1 MTDSEKKEFTEHLE
15 ELRKRLL
22 IVMYFFVGAL
32 IIGFF
37 LSKPLI
43 YQMQNAPWA
52 ESIQMHAFQVTD
64 PLKIYLLVIVI
75 IGLVV
80 VLPVIMYQLW
90 AFVAPG
96 LYGNERKLTLSY
108 IPIVMILMLIGMA
121 FGYFVL
127 VPYII
132 QFTFDLSEDMG
143 IETTIGINQYFGF
156 LFRTVLPFG
165 VIFQMPIPGAFP
177 DTAWPVDADVPQEE
191 QKVCLFH
198 PSGDCGAHC
207 PARSDDAYHADDTN
221 DCTIRNQ
228 HIHLKNR
235 LSEAFEGRTEGNR
248 RIFGFRLGRYS
259 G

>member
-32 IIGFF
+32 IIGFL

-165 VIFQMPIPGAFP
+165 VIFQMPILVLFLTQLGLLTPMFLKKNRKYAYFILLVIAALIAPP
-177 DTAWPVDADVPQEE
+177 DLMTHIMLTIPMIVLYEISIYISKIGYRRHLKAE
-191 QKVCLFH
+191 QKAIEESL
-198 PSGDCGAHC
+198 D
-207 PARSDDAYHADDTN
+207 SD
-221 DCTIRNQ
+221 
-228 HIHLKNR
+228 
-235 LSEAFEGRTEGNR
+235 
-248 RIFGFRLGRYS
+248 
-259 G
+259 

>member
-1 MTDSEKKEFTEHLE
+1 MADSEKREFTEHLE

-32 IIGFF
+32 IVGFF

-132 QFTFDLSEDMG
+132 QFTFDLSEEMG

-165 VIFQMPIPGAFP
+165 VIFQMPILVLFLTQLGLLTPMFLKKNRKYAYFILLVIAALIAPP
-177 DTAWPVDADVPQEE
+177 DLMTHIMLTIPMIVLYEISIYISKIGYRRHLKAE
-191 QKVCLFH
+191 QKAIEESL
-198 PSGDCGAHC
+198 D
-207 PARSDDAYHADDTN
+207 SD
-221 DCTIRNQ
+221 
-228 HIHLKNR
+228 
-235 LSEAFEGRTEGNR
+235 
-248 RIFGFRLGRYS
+248 
-259 G
+259 

>member
-165 VIFQMPIPGAFP
+165 VIFQMPILVLFLTQLGLLTPMFLKKNRKYAYFILLVIAALIAPP
-177 DTAWPVDADVPQEE
+177 DLMTHIMLTIPMIVLYEISIYISKIGYRRHLKAE
-191 QKVCLFH
+191 QKAIEESL
-198 PSGDCGAHC
+198 D
-207 PARSDDAYHADDTN
+207 SD
-221 DCTIRNQ
+221 
-228 HIHLKNR
+228 
-235 LSEAFEGRTEGNR
+235 
-248 RIFGFRLGRYS
+248 
-259 G
+259 